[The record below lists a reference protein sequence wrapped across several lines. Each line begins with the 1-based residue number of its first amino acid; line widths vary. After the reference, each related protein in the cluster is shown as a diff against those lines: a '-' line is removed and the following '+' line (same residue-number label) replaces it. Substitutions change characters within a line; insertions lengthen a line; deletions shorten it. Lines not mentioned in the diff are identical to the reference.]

1 MIADMRSSTHRGS
14 RLAAV
19 ALLAV
24 LGFTGATTLAGCSG
38 EGATTSCSSTSEC
51 TITFDRNADTAKV
64 NILGAEISVVSA
76 TDSTVTLNVAGQEVT
91 VNANASTSIGGLT
104 LTVDQITNDDIVVK
118 VTRS

>member
-1 MIADMRSSTHRGS
+1 MISDMRSSTHRGS
-14 RLAAV
+14 RVAAV

-24 LGFTGATTLAGCSG
+24 LGTGAATLAGCSG

-51 TITFDRNADTAKV
+51 TVTFDRKADTAKV
-64 NILGAEISVVSA
+64 NILGVEVSVVSA
-76 TDSTVTLNVAGQEVT
+76 TDSAVTLNVAGQEVT

-104 LTVDQITNDDIVVK
+104 INVNQITDDDIVVK